1 MDNGGLTRMTL
12 TIKDIKVWD
21 TIIINDLKGIC
32 EQVNEDNIVIR
43 VEDKW
48 YEINNITDIEIV
60 K

>member
-1 MDNGGLTRMTL
+1 MTL
-12 TIKDIKVWD
+12 TIKDIKVGD

-43 VEDKW
+43 VKDKW